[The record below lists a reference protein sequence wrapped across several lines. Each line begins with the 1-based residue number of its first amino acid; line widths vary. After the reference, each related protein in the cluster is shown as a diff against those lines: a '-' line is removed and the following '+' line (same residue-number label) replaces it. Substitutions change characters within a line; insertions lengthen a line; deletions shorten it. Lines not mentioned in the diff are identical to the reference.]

1 MLSNKYVRN
10 INRALKDIK
19 SNIMADFI
27 QVDNRGLII
36 TTNKVTFTSNLNIV
50 EKYIKNIDVVNL
62 NNVMLPRLPQSKSYI
77 KILCIS
83 YLIKDTNVPITTNI
97 VEKVLQ
103 FTHIFNDIVLA
114 SKLYIIKESSKSD
127 MAVI

>member
-1 MLSNKYVRN
+1 
-10 INRALKDIK
+10 
-19 SNIMADFI
+19 
-27 QVDNRGLII
+27 
-36 TTNKVTFTSNLNIV
+36 
-50 EKYIKNIDVVNL
+50 
-62 NNVMLPRLPQSKSYI
+62 MLPRLPQSKSYI

-127 MAVI
+127 MAVIWIDIWDAQSSFKAKGLINRCFNIGSHITTI